1 MTDREKADAMKR
13 AARLTEAR
21 LALARANRLCQ
32 LKPYPSEERTL
43 IRDMRLAMQGL
54 LDELGVVL

>member
-1 MTDREKADAMKR
+1 VP
-13 AARLTEAR
+13 TE
-21 LALARANRLCQ
+21 
-32 LKPYPSEERTL
+32 PYPSEERTL